1 MTLIVLDYY
10 MDFFFFFFLELT
22 HRIFQIFCKDGNI
35 CKIRALVLVEV
46 VQRGNIALGIKKAT
60 KT

>member
-10 MDFFFFFFLELT
+10 MDFFFLELT
-22 HRIFQIFCKDGNI
+22 HRIFQIFFKDGNI